1 MRTGDV
7 RGGLSDAPLLALEVR
22 GGAEALWRLE
32 PPGNPPLAASGS
44 RPAFPGIGVCG
55 AEREVSG

>member
-55 AEREVSG
+55 G